1 MSNRVMNL
9 LSNFTP
15 EIEVYS
21 IDEAFLKFDG
31 FRSDFNYKDYGKQI
45 RYAVTKGTGIPVS
58 IGIAPTKSLAKVANK
73 VAKKFPEQTEGVHI
87 IDSDEMRIKAL
98 KWLPVEDVWG
108 IGRRHAIRLNKIN
121 VKTAYDFSLLPETW
135 VKQHM
140 SIVGLRLHKELNGV
154 KCLDIDLPASK
165 KMIATTRSFDK
176 NYSDKKVI
184 KERVTTYAVTCAEKL
199 RKQNS
204 CCSALM
210 VFIISNRH
218 RKDLP
223 QYSKNIIVNLPF
235 PTNSSIEVAKYA
247 VEGFERIFRV
257 GYEYKK
263 AGVIVMEITPER
275 NRQTTLFGQSDER
288 HAPLMIIM
296 DNINKSIGVKKI
308 KLGGQDLDRTWKM
321 KQEKL
326 SPRFSTK
333 LKDVIKIKAAEF

>member
-1 MSNRVMNL
+1 
-9 LSNFTP
+9 
-15 EIEVYS
+15 
-21 IDEAFLKFDG
+21 
-31 FRSDFNYKDYGKQI
+31 
-45 RYAVTKGTGIPVS
+45 
-58 IGIAPTKSLAKVANK
+58 
-73 VAKKFPEQTEGVHI
+73 
-87 IDSDEMRIKAL
+87 
-98 KWLPVEDVWG
+98 
-108 IGRRHAIRLNKIN
+108 
-121 VKTAYDFSLLPETW
+121 
-135 VKQHM
+135 
-140 SIVGLRLHKELNGV
+140 
-154 KCLDIDLPASK
+154 
-165 KMIATTRSFDK
+165 
-176 NYSDKKVI
+176 
-184 KERVTTYAVTCAEKL
+184 
-199 RKQNS
+199 
-204 CCSALM
+204 

-235 PTNSSIEVAKYA
+235 PTNSSIEIAKYA
-247 VEGFERIFRV
+247 VEGFERIFRE